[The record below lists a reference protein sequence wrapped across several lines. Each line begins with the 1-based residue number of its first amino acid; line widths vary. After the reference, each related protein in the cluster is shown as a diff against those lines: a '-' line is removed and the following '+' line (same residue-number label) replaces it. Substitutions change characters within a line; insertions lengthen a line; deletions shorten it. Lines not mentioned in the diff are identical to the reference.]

1 MTRPVEQNRHECYEA
16 NVSTSAILDFP
27 NIALYIV
34 KWNVPLANNA
44 YCGITTF
51 RTFPTVATPST
62 CFHLTIFMEWF
73 KFKMSSDVGSDQ
85 KDLFQILTT
94 NTDKVLEFSL
104 ALEKNMLIRSGFF
117 TLCRSMATLVCLFTN
132 DLEMDKRSFIWNL
145 KLCSEMLFRNGS
157 QVCTSKVARFP
168 LNFVNSSVSTDR
180 NCSWCC

>member
-1 MTRPVEQNRHECYEA
+1 MRSVEQNCHEMLRSEHVNIRHLGFS
-16 NVSTSAILDFP
+16 NVT
-27 NIALYIV
+27 LYIV
-34 KWNVPLANNA
+34 KWNVPFANNA
-44 YCGITTF
+44 YCGLTTF
-51 RTFPTVATPST
+51 RTFPTVVTPST

-104 ALEKNMLIRSGFF
+104 ALEKNMLIRSSFF
-117 TLCRSMATLVCLFTN
+117 TLCHTMATVVCLFTN
-132 DLEMDKRSFIWNL
+132 NLEMDKRSFIW
-145 KLCSEMLFRNGS
+145 KLCWAMLFRNGS

-168 LNFVNSSVSTDR
+168 LNFVNSSVLTDR